1 VPETVQETFRD
12 AGYTEG
18 AYHQSGYSIGIAF
31 APNPHEARMLS
42 LRRGN
47 TTPLAAG
54 MTLFPIAN
62 LYGPGPI
69 SSASLMVVVTPS
81 GAEVLT
87 RFTPSSSDLAR

>member
-1 VPETVQETFRD
+1 M
-12 AGYTEG
+12 
-18 AYHQSGYSIGIAF
+18 GIAF

-47 TTPLAAG
+47 DMLLEEG

-62 LYGPGPI
+62 LYGPRTTMAG
-69 SSASLMVVVTPS
+69 SCMLVVRPS

-87 RFTPSSSDLAR
+87 RYTPRPDDLAR